1 MTRRIVATRLP
12 YTRARRAV
20 DGLLRGY
27 PHVRLMRDGE
37 DGWSFVV
44 CECEDNTTSYV
55 HRDGTVEWYGTPWPN
70 GDCDVCME
78 EA

>member
-1 MTRRIVATRLP
+1 
-12 YTRARRAV
+12 
-20 DGLLRGY
+20 
-27 PHVRLMRDGE
+27 MRDGE